1 MLNQIGLGLILPLS
15 VDQPVWLWLL
25 LIIPVLSVLSVVSW
39 RVLGAI
45 QPARRTLAIVVRCL
59 VIIVLALCLADVTYV
74 RTTDKLT
81 VFFLMD
87 RSDSVKDLQQVQE
100 EYLKTVGEQIKSK
113 PDDRVGMIDFASNA
127 YLQQLPMHGGY
138 HVPVGRLPEMDYRDR
153 TDVAAAI
160 RLALAMFPHDSA
172 KRIVLMSDGNDN
184 MGNILMEAENAQA
197 AGVQIDVVPLWY
209 EHRNEVYF
217 DKLVAPTRVSEGD
230 VVPLRM
236 LLHAEQG
243 TSGHVDI
250 YHNGRLIDIPREES
264 RIQLRK
270 GNNPFTVKIPVQGGG
285 PQRFE
290 ARFVPSDP
298 ERGDSIEENNTATSF
313 SFVAGKSKVLLLTMR
328 EEDDLALVEALAK
341 ENIDVEIRDVSSGEL
356 DLLDLMSY
364 SVVILANVPANT
376 FTSEQ
381 QMDIVNYV
389 SNLGGGLIMTGGD
402 ESYGAGGWIGT
413 PLAEV
418 MPVHFEIK
426 HKRVI
431 PRGALAIICHSCEIA
446 RGNYWGTEVAKK
458 SLETISSRDY
468 FGVLTYSWSPGGVN
482 WDVPLQIASNKS
494 AIKNRI
500 DKMVIGD
507 MPDFDTTMKMAVKGL
522 AATDAAQKHII
533 IISDGDPSPP
543 VPSVIANMKKLKIT
557 CSTIGIGF
565 GSHVMEASL
574 IDIAKK
580 TGGKY
585 YPCRNPKKLPKIFVK
600 ESKVVRRSLISEE
613 RFSPQVQYA
622 ASEMLAGISSGEA
635 LPPLGGLVLTS
646 PKDESQIAL
655 VRLGED
661 GVADPV
667 LAHWQAGLGRSV
679 AFTSGF
685 WPRWGD
691 AWVSWPQFSKLWS
704 QIVRWSMRQDA
715 PANLDVFTRISGNEG
730 TVVVDAV
737 DKDAGALNLLTLPG
751 VIIKPDQQ
759 TEQLVFTQTGPGHYE
774 AKFKVDQTGQY
785 IANVAVNEN
794 GVSQGSI
801 QTGVS
806 VPFSPEFRELTTNVA
821 MLEKVKDITGG
832 RWHDDMSQAASHPI
846 FDHDMPPTLAKEPI
860 WEWMLAWILLPL
872 FLLDVAVRRLAS
884 WLAFSIVF
892 ELVLM
897 VVLLFGVGV
906 IHGPWWG
913 ILGVIILVELVGWS
927 MRFRSIGPLI
937 ESLTSNVAV
946 LGQAG
951 ERSTASIG
959 QLKGVR
965 DRVQDERSTDAS
977 GKSTTKPS
985 HKPDIDRGA
994 RFDVGDDAAKID
1006 AGDLRESIDSGSA
1019 GKKDKPQA
1027 PKQPDRDATD
1037 GDDEDATSRLL
1048 RAKRRARR
1056 DMDDDQKT

>member
-1 MLNQIGLGLILPLS
+1 MISNFEPYPFGLGLLLPLS
-15 VDQPVWLWLL
+15 VDKPMWLWLL
-25 LIIPVLSVLSVVSW
+25 LVIPVLAVVSW
-39 RVLGAI
+39 RVLVAVRPFRRVMAI
-45 QPARRTLAIVVRCL
+45 LVRSL
-59 VIIVLALCLADVTYV
+59 VIVVLALCLADVTYV

-100 EYLKTVGEQIKSK
+100 EYLTTVSAQIKNK
-113 PDDRVGMIDFASNA
+113 PRDRVGMIDFASNA
-127 YLQQLPMHGGY
+127 YLQQLPMQGGY
-138 HVPVGRLPEMDYRDR
+138 HVPVGRLPEMDHRDR

-184 MGNILMEAENAQA
+184 MGNILTEAENAQA

-217 DKLVAPTRVSEGD
+217 DKLVAPTRVAEGD

-236 LLHAEQG
+236 LLHAERA
-243 TSGHVDI
+243 TTGHVEI
-250 YHNGRLIDIPREES
+250 YHNGRLVEIPKDAS
-264 RIQLRK
+264 RISLRP
-270 GNNPFTVKIPVQGGG
+270 GNNPFNVKLPIEGGG

-290 ARFVPSDP
+290 ARFVPDDP

-313 SFVAGKSKVLLLTMR
+313 SFVAGKSKALLLTMND
-328 EEDDLALVEALAK
+328 EDDLALVEALGK
-341 ENIDVEIRDVSSGEL
+341 ENITVEVRDVSAGNL

-402 ESYGAGGWIGT
+402 DSFGAGGWIGT

-431 PRGALAIICHSCEIA
+431 PRGALAVICHSCEIA
-446 RGNYWGTEVAKK
+446 RGNYWGTEVAKT
-458 SLETISSRDY
+458 SLDTISSRDY

-482 WDVPLQIASNKS
+482 WDVPLQLATDKAS
-494 AIKNRI
+494 IKKRI
-500 DKMVIGD
+500 DQMTIGD
-507 MPDFDTTMKMAVKGL
+507 MPDFDPTMKMATKGL

-543 VPSVIANMKKLKIT
+543 AASVIADMKKNKIT

-565 GSHVMEASL
+565 GSHVMEAPL
-574 IDIAKK
+574 KDIAKK
-580 TGGKY
+580 TGGRY

-622 ASEMLAGISSGEA
+622 ASEMLAGISSGEP
-635 LPPLGGLVLTS
+635 LPPLGGMVLTS
-646 PKDESQIAL
+646 PKDEAQIAL
-655 VRLGED
+655 VRLGKD

-667 LAHWQAGLGRSV
+667 LAHWQAGLGRTV

-685 WPRWGD
+685 WPRWGG
-691 AWVSWPQFSKLWS
+691 AWVSWPKYSKLWS
-704 QIVRWSMRQDA
+704 QIVRWSMRQEA
-715 PANLDVFTRISGNEG
+715 PANLDVFTRITGNEG

-737 DKDAGALNLLTLPG
+737 DKDASALNMLSLPG
-751 VIIKPDQQ
+751 VIIKPDQK

-785 IANVAVNEN
+785 IANVAVNED
-794 GVSQGSI
+794 GVAQGSI

-821 MLEKVKDITGG
+821 LLEKVKDVTGG
-832 RWHDDMSQAASHPI
+832 RWHEDMSQAASHPI
-846 FDHDMPPTLAKEPI
+846 FDHDLPPNRAKEPI

-872 FLLDVAVRRLAS
+872 FLLDVAIRRLAS
-884 WLAFSIVF
+884 WLAFSVVF

-906 IHGPWWG
+906 IYGPWWG
-913 ILGVIILVELVGWS
+913 ILGVILLVELIGWS
-927 MRFRSIGPLI
+927 MRFKSIGPLI

-959 QLKGVR
+959 QLKDVR
-965 DRVQDERSTDAS
+965 DRVQDEAS
-977 GKSTTKPS
+977 GKTKA
-985 HKPDIDRGA
+985 KPTHQPDVDRGA

-1006 AGDLRESIDSGSA
+1006 AGDLRESIETGPSTR
-1019 GKKDKPQA
+1019 KDKSQA
-1027 PKQPDRDATD
+1027 PKQSPGAAAD

-1056 DMDDDQKT
+1056 DMDEDKDN